1 MQRRTKAWLTS
12 YRWKVP
18 RRSQPPTVAATPPT
32 PAAAVP
38 VHAVHQEPMLGPSA
52 DGCVTALCPY
62 IGFDC
67 GQREGAGVLG
77 PFNCWA
83 FLWPHH
89 REAPPQREQAPPAQ
103 RNAQTKGEILPAFL
117 Y

>member
-18 RRSQPPTVAATPPT
+18 RRSQLPTVAATPPT

-77 PFNCWA
+77 LFNCW
-83 FLWPHH
+83 
-89 REAPPQREQAPPAQ
+89 
-103 RNAQTKGEILPAFL
+103 EI
-117 Y
+117 